1 MDAVS
6 RLNAVLRRSALPLLA
21 LAVLALASVAAA
33 AQTIPDAA
41 MDAVPGGQ
49 TSVLGMLLV
58 TIAYLGRLILARPSP
73 EEHARLIRE
82 NEALRAEVRD
92 LNGRLIGAYA
102 GATAVAGVRIPVT
115 P

>member
-1 MDAVS
+1 M
-6 RLNAVLRRSALPLLA
+6 RRAILPLLA
-21 LAVLALASVAAA
+21 LAVLALVSVAAA

-41 MDAVPGGQ
+41 IDAVPGGQ

-73 EEHARLIRE
+73 DEHGRLIRE

-92 LNGRLIGAYA
+92 LNSRLI
-102 GATAVAGVRIPVT
+102 TAVAGGRIGLAAGVP
-115 P
+115 